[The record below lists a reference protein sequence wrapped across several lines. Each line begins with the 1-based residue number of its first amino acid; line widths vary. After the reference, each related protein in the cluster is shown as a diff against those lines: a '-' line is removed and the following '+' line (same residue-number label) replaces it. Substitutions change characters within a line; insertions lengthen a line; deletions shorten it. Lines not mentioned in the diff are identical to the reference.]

1 MVDTPAIRKRLA
13 QASQSTRA
21 ARRSLLDGREPQDY
35 QQKAVL
41 LLSEILDLLYEIR
54 EQLSGEEEKWV
65 VAQERL
71 DSLDD
76 FLNYFMSTIRALE
89 YYFQPGGV
97 SSRHYRKSLL
107 ERTFL
112 PRLEQF
118 KSLILVVLQAESIEK
133 SFTERELRN
142 AIRRYGALETVESRA
157 ISEYD
162 GDFYNI
168 TGPIS
173 SKNFMSLADLCNK
186 RQQGTCQWIFQ
197 EEKYKSWL
205 FGAQRVLYCRGP
217 PGAGKTFLAASI
229 TDSLQRTFTTPDVAV
244 VFLFCQVENGDEESS
259 SISLLA
265 NILAQLVYR
274 KRSAS
279 YCTASLYRSEEFAK
293 GRASAKAYQNAIRAE
308 VDHFS
313 KIFVIVDGLDTSPEK
328 DRILNR
334 LQKLPNHTQ
343 LLITLRETGYAQKD
357 DSILALAHSED
368 LETYISTRLDQIA
381 GFVSLL
387 KQYSTQ
393 EELKQA
399 IVGQVVEKSHGL
411 CNDAPLLQRALLH
424 LPDSL
429 YDAYAESMK
438 QLASHNL
445 YASRCIFWTLY
456 TCRPLTVAEL
466 KTAVFFEPQ
475 NGVAQKEPS
484 SFENILLVET
494 AGLLEVDPMTGT
506 VHLIHQTAR
515 EYLTGA
521 VARVFFP
528 TARKHLAE
536 TCLTVIMP
544 DEVVD
549 DCYMNQGTTS
559 RNSKGS
565 LHSYAATYWGYHAQ
579 EASEEEQTTQV
590 LIGAFIN
597 KLCWRRPPVLQDY
610 ISETMGIP
618 QQLGLGKYFADWTA
632 LHVLAFFGIT
642 GKAKRLIEKGA
653 DVNARDN
660 QLGITPLHCAA
671 HRGNEEMVE
680 LLLDYKAEINAICK
694 NGNTAMHYAAEQGKR
709 KVIKILQARRASS
722 RVVNRQ
728 GLTALHSA
736 IGTAYEEATVPLLI
750 KTRSDMDFPNVI
762 TGDTALHIA
771 IELRR
776 QRIVLFLLEKGAN
789 PNVPNNKGLTPL
801 QLAAKAD
808 NCEALSVLLER
819 SAKVEVRSMLGSR
832 ALHLAAS
839 EGNWVAFDIL
849 LIGGADINAWSDNGE
864 SLLHEQSRKASD
876 TAIASHLLE
885 HGANLETRTSQG
897 YTPLQCAAMSGN
909 KAMFFFLLARGAKV
923 DVETPKGETFLHI
936 TSPSNQESLDI
947 LKSLLELGLDVKAT
961 CSNGWT
967 PLHQT
972 VFMGTGA
979 PDIEF
984 DKTSEYIKLLL
995 SHGADINAAA
1005 LSATGETP
1013 LHLATIAPMPRPSL
1027 VSLLIDLGASV
1038 NTITHEG
1045 KTPLHLAAA
1054 QGCESIFRVLLGAGA
1069 DTKIKI
1075 PTSSVE
1081 NEDGGGG
1088 QTPLDIAH
1096 KHPIGA
1102 LWFDDMGNLQFSAED
1117 PQRSSLATATTIEIG
1132 SDSET
1137 DDDMRGSTLV
1147 GEEGS
1152 HWGSTLSSQIIP
1164 STLSSQVISI
1174 IE

>member
-142 AIRRYGALETVESRA
+142 AVRRYGALETVESRA

-334 LQKLPNHTQ
+334 LQKLPDHTQ

-411 CNDAPLLQRALLH
+411 
-424 LPDSL
+424 
-429 YDAYAESMK
+429 
-438 QLASHNL
+438 
-445 YASRCIFWTLY
+445 RCIFWTLY

-736 IGTAYEEATVPLLI
+736 IGTAYDEATVPLLI
-750 KTRSDMDFPNVI
+750 KTRSDMDYPNVI

-801 QLAAKAD
+801 QLAAKTD

-839 EGNWVAFDIL
+839 EGNWIAFDIL

>member
-1 MVDTPAIRKRLA
+1 
-13 QASQSTRA
+13 
-21 ARRSLLDGREPQDY
+21 
-35 QQKAVL
+35 
-41 LLSEILDLLYEIR
+41 
-54 EQLSGEEEKWV
+54 
-65 VAQERL
+65 
-71 DSLDD
+71 
-76 FLNYFMSTIRALE
+76 
-89 YYFQPGGV
+89 
-97 SSRHYRKSLL
+97 
-107 ERTFL
+107 
-112 PRLEQF
+112 
-118 KSLILVVLQAESIEK
+118 
-133 SFTERELRN
+133 
-142 AIRRYGALETVESRA
+142 
-157 ISEYD
+157 
-162 GDFYNI
+162 
-168 TGPIS
+168 
-173 SKNFMSLADLCNK
+173 
-186 RQQGTCQWIFQ
+186 
-197 EEKYKSWL
+197 
-205 FGAQRVLYCRGP
+205 
-217 PGAGKTFLAASI
+217 
-229 TDSLQRTFTTPDVAV
+229 
-244 VFLFCQVENGDEESS
+244 
-259 SISLLA
+259 
-265 NILAQLVYR
+265 
-274 KRSAS
+274 
-279 YCTASLYRSEEFAK
+279 
-293 GRASAKAYQNAIRAE
+293 
-308 VDHFS
+308 
-313 KIFVIVDGLDTSPEK
+313 
-328 DRILNR
+328 
-334 LQKLPNHTQ
+334 
-343 LLITLRETGYAQKD
+343 
-357 DSILALAHSED
+357 
-368 LETYISTRLDQIA
+368 
-381 GFVSLL
+381 
-387 KQYSTQ
+387 
-393 EELKQA
+393 
-399 IVGQVVEKSHGL
+399 
-411 CNDAPLLQRALLH
+411 
-424 LPDSL
+424 
-429 YDAYAESMK
+429 
-438 QLASHNL
+438 
-445 YASRCIFWTLY
+445 
-456 TCRPLTVAEL
+456 
-466 KTAVFFEPQ
+466 
-475 NGVAQKEPS
+475 
-484 SFENILLVET
+484 
-494 AGLLEVDPMTGT
+494 
-506 VHLIHQTAR
+506 
-515 EYLTGA
+515 
-521 VARVFFP
+521 
-528 TARKHLAE
+528 
-536 TCLTVIMP
+536 
-544 DEVVD
+544 
-549 DCYMNQGTTS
+549 
-559 RNSKGS
+559 
-565 LHSYAATYWGYHAQ
+565 
-579 EASEEEQTTQV
+579 
-590 LIGAFIN
+590 
-597 KLCWRRPPVLQDY
+597 
-610 ISETMGIP
+610 
-618 QQLGLGKYFADWTA
+618 
-632 LHVLAFFGIT
+632 
-642 GKAKRLIEKGA
+642 
-653 DVNARDN
+653 
-660 QLGITPLHCAA
+660 
-671 HRGNEEMVE
+671 MVE

-736 IGTAYEEATVPLLI
+736 IGTAYDEATVPLLI
-750 KTRSDMDFPNVI
+750 KTRSDMDYPNVI

-801 QLAAKAD
+801 QLAAKTD

-839 EGNWVAFDIL
+839 EGNWIAFDIL